1 MNKKR
6 NVLLLTVLMGAGSL
20 TAAPKKTDPV
30 DNDRPKSAPSDLKR
44 LKFENKENIALME
57 MLTKLVMMKRDQEI
71 SMLVRALA
79 SAQKADQLR
88 LAQLEAEAF
97 DVAAKKLVSEMLSF
111 FELLSV
117 VRSVVEE
124 SLQKSTI
131 IDLQAN
137 YEGRKPFLIAA
148 LDMSRAEQEQK
159 LEQATREVRR
169 EVILEVAAV
178 LQVLKHNMGR
188 SVKKTISP
196 LVEQHLAKEVQ
207 GNLSPVSGTPRTN
220 QDRKRGSVDTSAQNS
235 DEIEA

>member
-1 MNKKR
+1 MNKKC

-20 TAAPKKTDPV
+20 IAAPKKTDPV
-30 DNDRPKSAPSDLKR
+30 VDDQKSTEKATKSTTSSDLKR

-79 SAQKADQLR
+79 SAQKAEQLR
-88 LAQLEAEAF
+88 LAELEAEAF

-137 YEGRKPFLIAA
+137 YKGRKPFLIAA

-178 LQVLKHNMGR
+178 LEVLKHNMGR

-196 LVEQHLAKEVQ
+196 LVEQHLAQEAQKR
-207 GNLSPVSGTPRTN
+207 SP
-220 QDRKRGSVDTSAQNS
+220 VDTSAQNS